1 MLGTMND
8 RVPLLELSDVSV
20 RRGGHEV
27 LSGIDL
33 RIEPGERLAVVG
45 ANGAGK
51 TTLGRVLSGELEP
64 SSGIITGSCRRPDDV
79 ATTMEMA
86 GESRERT
93 VIDFFDHRLDEER
106 VARLL
111 ASVGLSPEL
120 TARQINELSGGER
133 YRVALAVQLG
143 HNPPLL
149 LLDAPTA
156 RLDAR
161 STAGV
166 VRALADRRGAVVV
179 LSADPTLAVE
189 VCRRAVLLAE
199 GRIVAEGTPADLLT
213 DNELLRR
220 HGLDLASAVSPS
232 WLRRRARRHR
242 EGAIP
247 NRSRLEA
254 GWARSSPPDEL
265 VAIELATR
273 IEQAFVAFHTEFCG
287 ISRRAA
293 RRFAFRE
300 FAEHQRDAAE
310 RLVLHRRC
318 VESCVGAVQPL
329 VADLDEAERRR
340 IWVQARQQFAQA
352 IAWRGDSELAET
364 FFNSVTR
371 RVFDVVGIDDDLEFR
386 WFGGIALPVV
396 DPGQGEVA
404 TFRRRGSTV
413 ELVEAILGSYDL
425 RAPWRDLAGDA
436 AAVAAAIDEH
446 LEATWESAMP
456 VEVDMVEP
464 VFYRNR
470 GAYLVGRIRH
480 LNRVS
485 PLVIALRSLP
495 EGIACDAVLLT
506 ENHTSRIFGFTRSY
520 FHVDTQEPAAVIAF
534 VKSLIPIKPVAE
546 LYTALGHSG
555 HGKTSLFRALYR
567 HLDNSTDRFGHARG
581 VKGMVMIVFT
591 LPSFGVVF
599 KVIRDT
605 FPASKRTSRTQV
617 MDKYRLVFA
626 HDRVGRMVDA
636 QVFENL
642 TFARERFTNELLDE
656 LAAEATLSVTITDT
670 QVVFD
675 HVYTERRMYP
685 LDLYLREMPTVAAR
699 AAAVDYGDAIKDLCA
714 ANIFPGDLFTKN
726 FGVTRHGSVIFYDY
740 DELMLLSDVN
750 FREIPPSR
758 DYDDEMAAE
767 PWFPVGP
774 DDVFPE
780 EFRRF
785 FRFPDGVGD
794 AFFERHDDLCTP
806 EAWRELQRR
815 HKREAVPEFFPYPD
829 EVRLRPE

>member
-1 MLGTMND
+1 MND
-8 RVPLLELSDVSV
+8 RDPLLELADVSV
-20 RRGGHEV
+20 RRGDHEV
-27 LSGIDL
+27 LAGIDL
-33 RIEPGERLAVVG
+33 RIDPGERLAVVG
-45 ANGAGK
+45 ANGSGK
-51 TTLGRVLSGELEP
+51 TTLGRLLSGELEP
-64 SSGIITGSCRRPDDV
+64 SAGVISGSCRRPDDV

-93 VIDFFDHRLDEER
+93 VADFFGNRFDDDRIG
-106 VARLL
+106 RLL
-111 ASVGLSPEL
+111 ASVGLAADL
-120 TARQINELSGGER
+120 GNRQISELSGGER
-133 YRVALAVQLG
+133 YRVALAVQLA

-199 GRIVAEGTPADLLT
+199 GRIVAEGTPAELLT
-213 DNELLRR
+213 DAELLRR

-247 NRSRLEA
+247 SRSRLEA
-254 GWARSSPPDEL
+254 SWAQTERPADEA
-265 VAIELATR
+265 VAVELATR
-273 IEQAFVAFHTEFCG
+273 IEQAFVAFHSEFCG

-300 FAEHQRDAAE
+300 FAEHQADAAE

-329 VADLDEAERRR
+329 VADLDEAERRSV
-340 IWVQARQQFAQA
+340 WLQARQLFAQA
-352 IAWRGDSELAET
+352 IAWRADSELAET

-371 RVFDVVGIDDDLEFR
+371 RVFTVVGIDDDLEFR

-404 TFRRRGSTV
+404 TFRRRGTTR
-413 ELVEAILGSYDL
+413 ELVEAILARYDL
-425 RAPWRDLAGDA
+425 RAPWRDLPGDA
-436 AAVAAAIDEH
+436 ARVADAIDEH

-495 EGIACDAVLLT
+495 DGIACDAVLLT

-546 LYTALGHSG
+546 LYTAVGHSG

-567 HLDNSTDRFGHARG
+567 HLDNSTDRFGPARG

-642 TFARERFTNELLDE
+642 TFSKERFTDELLEE
-656 LAAEATLSVTITDT
+656 LAAEASLTVTITDT
-670 QVVFD
+670 QVIFD

-685 LDLYLREMPTVAAR
+685 LDLYLREMPAEAAR
-699 AAAVDYGDAIKDLCA
+699 KAAVDYGDAIKDLCA

-740 DELMLLSDVN
+740 DELMLLSEVN
-750 FREIPPSR
+750 FRDIPPSR

-785 FRFPDGVGD
+785 FRFPDGVGE
-794 AFFERHDDLCTP
+794 AFFARHDDLCTP
-806 EAWRELQRR
+806 DAWRALQRL
-815 HKREAVPEFFPYPD
+815 HTREAVPEFFPYPD
-829 EVRLRPE
+829 EVRLYVE